1 MRILLLIIAVV
12 AIPVAAFAHSA
23 MDRFWGEVPV
33 DMTISGDV
41 LVTRPL
47 TVPRDVTLTIEP
59 GTVVRFE
66 GSENSDNRIVVE
78 GRLVASGTGKDPIR
92 FVPKDD
98 SSGRWYGIEFRAG
111 SSGMLEHCVIEGSVN
126 GVRSAGPEVGISDV
140 EVK

>member
-1 MRILLLIIAVV
+1 MRIVFLIMALF
-12 AIPVAAFAHSA
+12 AIPAAAFAHSA

-47 TVPRDVTLTIEP
+47 TVPQDVTLTIEP

-66 GSENSDNRIVVE
+66 GSKNGDNRIVVE
-78 GRLVASGTGKDPIR
+78 GRLVASGTAHEPVR

-98 SSGRWYGIEFRAG
+98 KSGLWYGIEFRPGAT
-111 SSGMLEHCVIEGSVN
+111 GMLEHCVVEGSVN
-126 GVRSAGPEVGISDV
+126 GVKSAGPGVGISDV
-140 EVK
+140 EVR